1 MDSCDYGFIIMVKGR
16 ASFVKNQILSHK
28 GKFETKRACAITQ
41 YHTYGIT
48 IREKL
53 YTDDTTDRYFHL
65 YYKSA
70 RANAERTQLENLLL
84 RMAETMDKGKGR
96 NIEFGKSYEHYYELT
111 YHEKNGDQKILWL

>member
-1 MDSCDYGFIIMVKGR
+1 MCIRD
-16 ASFVKNQILSHK
+16 
-28 GKFETKRACAITQ
+28 RACAITQ

-53 YTDDTTDRYFHL
+53 YTDDTTDQYFHL

-111 YHEKNGDQKILWL
+111 YHEKNGVRKFYGYKEREDVIEKELELCAILQS